1 MPLLVLTCFWWP
13 LSQGF
18 MQQHPEITAAVP
30 STCTLH
36 VSRHTYASDEMRP
49 RYQFWL
55 QDDEQVIKRYDSMPA
70 LKAALRKKQR
80 QQKRGQGESKKATKN
95 GSEMASKDVNP
106 FSRGK
111 FISAIKFA
119 LKGEEKR
126 RYVAQHPVLQRVP
139 ATHKLWIIAKDRDV
153 ATSSGA
159 RSLKRISYWLQV
171 SRPGPNLAIASLQ
184 PFPRTLARSFTG
196 SPAPPSTTAPAPPY
210 QSQLTNTAPCKVSS
224 CLNHKPKPKP

>member
-1 MPLLVLTCFWWP
+1 
-13 LSQGF
+13 

-36 VSRHTYASDEMRP
+36 VSRHTYASDERT
-49 RYQFWL
+49 RQLYHFWL
-55 QDDEQVIKRYDSMPA
+55 QRKDNEQVIQRYNSMSV
-70 LKAALRKKQR
+70 LKAALLGKQR
-80 QQKRGQGESKKATKN
+80 QQKGGQGESKRATKN
-95 GSEMASKDVNP
+95 GSEMPSKDVNP

-159 RSLKRISYWLQV
+159 RRYTYWLQV

-184 PFPRTLARSFTG
+184 PLPRTLARSFTG

>member
-1 MPLLVLTCFWWP
+1 
-13 LSQGF
+13 
-18 MQQHPEITAAVP
+18 MQQHPEVTAAVP

-36 VSRHTYASDEMRP
+36 VSRHTYASDERT
-49 RYQFWL
+49 RQLYQFWL
-55 QDDEQVIKRYDSMPA
+55 QRKDNEQVIQRYNSMSV
-70 LKAALRKKQR
+70 LKAALLGKQR
-80 QQKRGQGESKKATKN
+80 QQKGGQGESKRATKN
-95 GSEMASKDVNP
+95 GSEMPSKDVNP

-139 ATHKLWIIAKDRDV
+139 ATHKLWIIAKDT
-153 ATSSGA
+153 ATSSGVC
-159 RSLKRISYWLQV
+159 SWKRITYWLQV

-184 PFPRTLARSFTG
+184 PLPRTLARSFTG